1 MTVEPVTHNED
12 SQREPALCSLA
23 RIPTE
28 LLAIIVG
35 YLVKKDLFSV
45 ALVCRRLNE
54 IATTVWFGTQRQYQK
69 TYGAFSTSHAGHA
82 LPYSSFKDLRLCLVT
97 KPAIPNIKLSL
108 SKDFAPD
115 FREFLRYFDTL
126 PRDKT
131 PPNVQIDLHHTVWA
145 RSHVRDADE
154 YDAERLNAFFTRI
167 AELNCVTALHTCTES
182 EPWLDVKGED
192 GLPIFSPPT
201 LTTLTE
207 EYLKPL
213 SESYSDWLIRSAN
226 ASPVNKLVIAYPDGS
241 ILLRLHLPKLRDALF
256 NGGKISTHHLSLFLD
271 QEAHSRLEELIFA
284 PNTSLYHE
292 MPDVGHPTCHIAMQL
307 RPGALPR
314 LTSIAADTDV
324 LALLLSAPLAFT
336 GLQRVDVRLPYYR
349 GPSIGRNLRRI
360 FSWVSEIP
368 TVLHMTLPL
377 EDLAYNDW
385 EYLSLESDEDPIV
398 LPHVKKLVCGGY
410 PRYDWSIRLDQ
421 IVVFFP
427 GVEEFVMDR
436 ASWKEP
442 RRLDCV
448 EQMREQWPSLKR
460 VVIDGVR
467 YTNGE

>member
-1 MTVEPVTHNED
+1 MPVKAVAHSEHQLELA
-12 SQREPALCSLA
+12 SCSLA

-28 LLAIIVG
+28 LLAIIVS
-35 YLVKKDLFSV
+35 YLGKKDLFSA
-45 ALVCRRLNE
+45 ALVCRRLND
-54 IATTVWFGTQRQYQK
+54 ITTAVWFGPPKQYQK
-69 TYGAFSTSHAGHA
+69 TYGAFSSSHVGHA
-82 LPYSSFKDLRLCLVT
+82 LPFSSFKDLRLCLVT
-97 KPAIPNIKLSL
+97 KPTIPNIKLSL
-108 SKDFAPD
+108 SKDFARD

-126 PRDKT
+126 PGDNA
-131 PPNVQIDLHHTVWA
+131 PPDVQIDLHHTVWT
-145 RSHVRDADE
+145 RSNVRDADE

-182 EPWLDVKGED
+182 EPWLDFKGED
-192 GLPIFSPPT
+192 CLPIFSPPA

-226 ASPVNKLVIAYPDGS
+226 VSPVNKLVIAYPDGS

-256 NGGKISTHHLSLFLD
+256 NGGKISTHHLSLFLG

-284 PNTSLYHE
+284 PNTILCHG
-292 MPDVGHPTCHIAMQL
+292 MPDEGHPKCHTVMQL

-314 LTSIAADTDV
+314 LTSVAADTDV
-324 LALLLSAPLAFT
+324 LALLLSAPHAFT

-349 GPSIGRNLRRI
+349 GPSIGRDLRRV
-360 FSWVSEIP
+360 FSWVSQIP
-368 TVLHMTLPL
+368 SVLRMTLPL

-385 EYLSLESDEDPIV
+385 EYLSLESGEDPIV
-398 LPHVKKLVCGGY
+398 LPHVRKLVCGGY

-442 RRLDCV
+442 RRLGCV
-448 EQMREQWPSLKR
+448 EQMKEQWPSLKR

-467 YTNGE
+467 YSNGE